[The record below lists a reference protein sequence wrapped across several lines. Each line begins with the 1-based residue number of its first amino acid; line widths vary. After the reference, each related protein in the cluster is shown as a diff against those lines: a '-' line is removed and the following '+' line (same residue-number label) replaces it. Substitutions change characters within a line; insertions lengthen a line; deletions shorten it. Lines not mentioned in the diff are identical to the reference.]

1 MCVYFRPLAQK
12 FQIQSPN
19 DPNNGFVGGEDHSG
33 YKVKDISQAEFGHL
47 KIESIEVEMPG
58 LMAYGAEFNHA

>member
-19 DPNNGFVGGEDHSG
+19 DPNNGFIGGEDHRG

-47 KIESIEVEMPG
+47 KIESVE
-58 LMAYGAEFNHA
+58 